1 MGLYLMSLQ
10 FSNNNKVI
18 RSYIYLKIY
27 VLLKQTLPNIT
38 FTLTDIT

>member
-18 RSYIYLKIY
+18 RSYIFK
-27 VLLKQTLPNIT
+27 NICIVK
-38 FTLTDIT
+38 TDTS